1 MIREVEELM
10 LQKQSFAVLY
20 NSLLL
25 NKKNKYSLY
34 NKWWLGV
41 KLLTFMLAIWQCL
54 FL

>member
-25 NKKNKYSLY
+25 NKKINTVCIT
-34 NKWWLGV
+34 NGGWE
-41 KLLTFMLAIWQCL
+41 
-54 FL
+54 